1 MQNMQN
7 SRWLYKLALLT
18 TIFHKGRFR
27 PDACMDAIARIWPS
41 RKLLPPENG
50 AQWVKPLIFILSLTA
65 CPLVYSGAEN
75 TNTWPREYN
84 FYIQDE
90 GQKHIVQPGETISE
104 IAEMYDVPTA
114 LLAHHNGIPD
124 PENLIVGQV
133 LRLPGENYPEDILLP
148 EEPTAAGEM
157 PSADT
162 AADMANIIMDTGMP
176 IESMPVS
183 DMSTP
188 DTVAS
193 EMTMMP
199 EVPGIHMQSPEP
211 SAQEGDF
218 GSRPYAYF
226 GNSDPVADVLHNF
239 ASNYAIPIIISEGVD
254 GVVNGRI
261 GPLSAVEF
269 LDKIA
274 QLNNLI
280 WYFDGNTLYVYNSN
294 EIEKQ
299 IINLQFLSTEE
310 FQKTLM
316 DIGIWDS
323 RFYWRSRP
331 EEGII
336 YLSGPPRYMELVTQ
350 TASLLDA
357 KAGQRQKSRL
367 TVKVFPLRYAWADDR
382 TFNFRNQNVA
392 VPGVATILR
401 QIVQGGGIS
410 APVPAQGRSLPGLEG
425 ATPAGQEASNPAV
438 SKATADKV
446 FINADRRLNA
456 VIIHDLETK
465 MPMYESLI
473 NTLDK
478 PLAQV
483 EINVSIIDINTNN
496 LDQLGVNWRL
506 DKNDSDY
513 IRFNPFGGQSDT
525 DISNTFST
533 IINVTSGKLMA
544 KVNLLS
550 ESGNAKVLA
559 RPSVLT
565 LDNMEAVLDNSQTF
579 YVKVA
584 GQESAELFPVTYGS
598 VLKVTPR
605 IVDETTGRKLHL
617 SVNIQDGA
625 QASDAQG
632 ADNIPV
638 VKNSSISTQAV
649 IDENESLLVGGY
661 YYEETR
667 EGVEKIPLL
676 GDMPIVGAAFRNKT
690 DDRKKNV
697 RLFLITPRIVSLM

>member
-1 MQNMQN
+1 
-7 SRWLYKLALLT
+7 
-18 TIFHKGRFR
+18 
-27 PDACMDAIARIWPS
+27 MDARTMLKLS
-41 RKLLPPENG
+41 CGLLPQKNRG
-50 AQWVKPLIFILSLTA
+50 KWIKPLTICLSLA
-65 CPLVYSGAEN
+65 ISSAAYSGVDN
-75 TNTWPREYN
+75 LTGWQQEYN
-84 FYIQDE
+84 FSSSQQS
-90 GQKHIVQPGETISE
+90 QKHIVQPGETLSE
-104 IAEMYDVPTA
+104 IADMYDVPTA
-114 LLAHHNGIPD
+114 LLSHHNGIPD
-124 PENLIVGQV
+124 PEDLMIGQV
-133 LRLPGENYPEDILLP
+133 IHLPDNQYPTELLQSLP
-148 EEPTAAGEM
+148 APAAGEIPQSNMMEMAPAESPVTM
-157 PSADT
+157 PA
-162 AADMANIIMDTGMP
+162 
-176 IESMPVS
+176 PV
-183 DMSTP
+183 
-188 DTVAS
+188 
-193 EMTMMP
+193 MP
-199 EVPGIHMQSPEP
+199 EMSNFQAMEP
-211 SAQEGDF
+211 VKEKDF

-226 GNSDPVADVLHNF
+226 GNSEPVSDVIRNF
-239 ASNYAIPIIISEGVD
+239 ASNYAIPVIISEAVE

-261 GPLSAVEF
+261 GPLSPVEF

-299 IINLQFLSTEE
+299 IINLQYLSAED
-310 FQKTLM
+310 FRKTLM
-316 DIGIWDS
+316 EIGIWDS

-331 EEGII
+331 AEGII

-357 KAGQRQKSRL
+357 KAGLRQKSQL

-382 TFNFRNQNVA
+382 TFNFRNQNVT
-392 VPGVATILR
+392 VPGVATVLR

-410 APVPAQGRSLPGLEG
+410 APAQAQGRSLQGLDG
-425 ATPAGQEASNPAV
+425 AAPAGSQAQPPAPAQAQAH
-438 SKATADKV
+438 SESV

-456 VIIHDLETK
+456 VIIHDLESK
-465 MPMYESLI
+465 MSMYESLI

-496 LDQLGVNWRL
+496 LDQLGVNWKL
-506 DKNDSDY
+506 GKSDKDY
-513 IRFNPFGGQSDT
+513 IRFNPFSGQSAN
-525 DISNTFST
+525 DISNSFST
-533 IINVTSGKLMA
+533 IINITSGKLMSQ
-544 KVNLLS
+544 VNLLS
-550 ESGNAKVLA
+550 ESGNAKILA

-584 GQESAELFPVTYGS
+584 GQDAAELFPVTYGS

-605 IVDETTGRKLHL
+605 IVDEVTGRKLHL

-625 QASDAQG
+625 QASNAQG
-632 ADNIPV
+632 ADDIPV

-661 YYEETR
+661 YYEETTKSID
-667 EGVEKIPLL
+667 KIPVL
-676 GDMPIVGAAFRNKT
+676 GDMPIVGAAFRNKK